1 MAKIMIGDPILYAVD
16 EEEIGIASLYI
27 TTPSRMDAIIKLI
40 QENPDIPKG
49 KAVALIHAA
58 WNQKVTS

>member
-16 EEEIGIASLYI
+16 VEEIEIAGLYI
-27 TTPSRMDAIIKLI
+27 TTPSRTDAIIKLI

-58 WNQKVTS
+58 WRQKVTN